1 MRNQAS
7 VLQRLKRDRRK
18 GRFFRGLLATGIV
31 ALAPV
36 LLAPLAGAQPASPAP
51 PAGQAAKK
59 PAPLTEARR
68 LYNLGRYEAAIEAA
82 NEAMQ
87 QPAARPQALLLLGRS
102 RLERFRQTSEPA
114 ELTQAR
120 DALSAADA
128 SLLDARDRLE
138 LLVGLGQALYLDSE
152 FRAAAEVFT
161 GAIDNAAVL
170 GPQARDQLLDWWA
183 TALDRHAQTRPV
195 TDRPPIYDR
204 LVAQM
209 EQELRKDA
217 SAASA
222 SYWLAA
228 GLRLRGDLERAWD
241 AALAGWVRSLLTPDR
256 GAALRPDL
264 DELMRDGIIPDRARR
279 ATPAGQEADQ
289 TLATMLE
296 EWEAFK
302 REWGG

>member
-1 MRNQAS
+1 M
-7 VLQRLKRDRRK
+7 
-18 GRFFRGLLATGIV
+18 
-31 ALAPV
+31 
-36 LLAPLAGAQPASPAP
+36 
-51 PAGQAAKK
+51 
-59 PAPLTEARR
+59 
-68 LYNLGRYEAAIEAA
+68 
-82 NEAMQ
+82 
-87 QPAARPQALLLLGRS
+87 
-102 RLERFRQTSEPA
+102 
-114 ELTQAR
+114 TQAR

-217 SAASA
+217 AAASA

-264 DELMRDGIIPDRARR
+264 DELDARR
-279 ATPAGQEADQ
+279 HHPGSCPARHAGRPGGRPDAGDDAGGVGGVQEGVGRLGQDDTADPDWLPLRPQ
-289 TLATMLE
+289 VRWQSRPFRA
-296 EWEAFK
+296 W
-302 REWGG
+302 RPSSSRRCPRPR